1 VRNKTSRI
9 IDQSSFNRV
18 LPNHSDRGVQYA
30 SAAYRQWVA
39 RAGVIPSMSRRCN
52 CYENAAMESFWSS
65 LKRDLVHRW
74 QFATRA
80 QAKAA
85 VFAWIE
91 VFYNRERFHSALG
104 YQSPV
109 DFETN
114 LN

>member
-1 VRNKTSRI
+1 M
-9 IDQSSFNRV
+9 D
-18 LPNHSDRGVQYA
+18 
-30 SAAYRQWVA
+30 
-39 RAGVIPSMSRRCN
+39 IPEPGRL
-52 CYENAAMESFWSS
+52 FPG
-65 LKRDLVHRW
+65 LHGGI
-74 QFATRA
+74 QFATRI

-85 VFAWIE
+85 VFEWIE